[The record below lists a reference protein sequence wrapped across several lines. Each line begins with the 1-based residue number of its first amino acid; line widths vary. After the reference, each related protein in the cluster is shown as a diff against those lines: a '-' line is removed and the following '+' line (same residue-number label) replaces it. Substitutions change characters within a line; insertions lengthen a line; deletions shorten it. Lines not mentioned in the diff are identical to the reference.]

1 MSQEWTTV
9 VRGAQKGP
17 SRPGGDGGGGGAGGG
32 GGGGGSGDGPVCY
45 HCQQPG
51 HLVRDCPTEGGGGRG
66 RGRGQGDRGGYQAT
80 GGWRGGG
87 DFGGGHLCGRGGF
100 RGVGSPSRGG
110 SSSRESRPPK
120 LPYRGPN
127 MQPYDIKPNAMST
140 DTVKAL
146 EEVEQYAKQLIKSDG
161 SLTLKQPLQVKY
173 DMGLRTGF
181 SQANGDQRVATNYLA
196 ITPPPSLYVYKVEMI
211 RDYAVNTNR
220 PIPVKRYADKKAV
233 MDALP
238 ALVPQLQHLG
248 RPWATDGD
256 LIWSVDPLFHHTGP
270 AQVAAL
276 QNINYRNE
284 CGHQLN
290 VQDVEIFYRQTIDCN
305 MPMSELYAGA
315 YTRTWRESTPAI
327 LMRGLNAFFTS
338 YAHSPLVQQSITF
351 TGANKAYL
359 DNSNADLGRAH
370 TPIRRLMGF
379 FLSARPAMSSVLLN
393 VNNVSSPFYPR
404 TTVDEV
410 VRHSGHPLNQ
420 LKRVLRGVKVRI
432 TYDINGGWQPQTNL
446 RFINDVGNT
455 VSFEP
460 CTDIQNVNPSNGRP
474 FTVGEWFEHTR
485 AHPLFPLNHNALDIP
500 QRTRAIKVAPD
511 SRRTSPNIEWY
522 PATLLEIVGF
532 QPFHGDLLSD
542 ETTSMIEN
550 AKMDPDQNARRILT
564 QGLNLFGFNITPNQ
578 GNLGQFNGM
587 QTINQFISIPAHWL
601 NPPNVTYNRP
611 QAPAQRKI
619 QSVSN
624 ASWNLQSVHFVN
636 ASPVHYLPS
645 LNVSTALPAK
655 ILGFQQTLRNQLIA
669 HNLLQASGP
678 QFTNQDSLLQEW
690 QQGHANSQV
699 NYVDNYETGAL
710 ADLNRVP
717 APHRQSPLLVLLDDK
732 HFEVYACI
740 KRMAEL
746 HLGMK
751 TIFCTT
757 DKKNFNPQNGSNIAL
772 KYNLKGRGTN
782 HVLGAT
788 DFGALRP
795 TAANGNVDTIVIGAD
810 VTHPGAGCSPGTPSI
825 ACVVGSTDNDF
836 MHFPG
841 SMRLQRGRKE
851 YIIEL
856 GDMVKER
863 LLDWAANHGGQ
874 LPRRMLFYRD
884 GVAESQYQKLRS
896 FEMPQIQKAYNWARE
911 YLSWDQQAPGAPL
924 PLQTLTPAVQGR
936 QPHPNQGFAMD
947 PHRDPWPPVSTT
959 TGANNDDDE
968 DEFDDRTGLREP
980 YDLTYVVVGKRH
992 NTRFYPLNINDKV
1005 HKPDKQNPNQ
1015 TVAHWNV
1022 RPGLVI
1028 DRVITHPH
1036 SFDFYLQSH
1045 DPLHGTGRSAHYFVL
1060 RNNMQLTTT
1069 ELQEV
1074 THDFCY
1080 GYATATK
1087 GVSYCAP
1094 AYYADRLCDRGRAY
1108 LRHWLKN
1115 MDAFQPPRP
1124 RAQNESPQDYND
1136 DIKNYLRDN
1145 AYWRPYH
1152 NRAYPTNP
1160 GGRPPM
1166 KYGFTRRNPWH
1177 EDLDDMMFYL

>member
-9 VRGAQKGP
+9 VKPARKGP
-17 SRPGGDGGGGGAGGG
+17 SRPGGDEGGAGGGGSGGG
-32 GGGGGSGDGPVCY
+32 GGGGGPICY
-45 HCQQPG
+45 HCQRPG
-51 HLVRDCPTEGGGGRG
+51 HLARDCPTGGGGGGRG
-66 RGRGQGDRGGYQAT
+66 RGRGQGDGGGYQAT
-80 GGWRGGG
+80 RGWHGGG
-87 DFGGGHLCGRGGF
+87 DFGGGHLRGRGGS
-100 RGVGSPSRGG
+100 RGVGSPSRGS
-110 SSSRESRPPK
+110 SSSREARPQTLT
-120 LPYRGPN
+120 LPYRGRDL
-127 MQPYDIKPNAMST
+127 QPYDIKPNAMST

-146 EEVEQYAKQLIKSDG
+146 EEVEEYAKQLIKSDG
-161 SLTLKQPLQVKY
+161 SLTLKQLSQVKY

-181 SQANGDQRVATNYLA
+181 SQANGDRRVATNYLA

-211 RDYAVNTNR
+211 RDYAVHTKR
-220 PIPVKRYADKKAV
+220 PIPVKRFADKKAV
-233 MDALP
+233 MGALST
-238 ALVPQLQHLG
+238 LVPELQQL
-248 RPWATDGD
+248 RKPWATDGD

-284 CGHQLN
+284 CGQQLN
-290 VQDVEIFYRQTIDCN
+290 VQDVGILYLETINCN
-305 MPMSELYAGA
+305 MPMRQLYDGA
-315 YTRTWRESTPAI
+315 YTTAWRQSTPAL

-338 YAHSPLVQQSITF
+338 YAHTNQGPQGITF
-351 TGANKAYL
+351 TSANKAYQ
-359 DNSNADLGRAH
+359 DNSNAPLGRAH
-370 TPIRRLMGF
+370 TPTRRLMGF
-379 FLSARPAMSSVLLN
+379 FLSARPAMSSILLN

-404 TTVDEV
+404 TTVDDV
-410 VRHSGHPLNQ
+410 IRNSDHPPNQ

-432 TYDINGGWQPQTNL
+432 TYHVNGGWQPQTDI
-446 RFINDVGNT
+446 RFINDVGQA
-455 VSFEP
+455 VSIER
-460 CTDIQNVNPSNGRP
+460 CMGTQGVNPTTGQLFSVRQ
-474 FTVGEWFEHTR
+474 WFMNPTQQLR
-485 AHPLFPLNHNALDIP
+485 AHPLFPLNPHALNIP
-500 QRTRAIKVAPD
+500 QDTKAIRVAPD
-511 SRRTSPNIEWY
+511 SRESSPNSEWY

-532 QPFHGDLLSD
+532 QPFHGDLLSE
-542 ETTSMIEN
+542 ETTSMINN
-550 AKMDPDQNARRILT
+550 AKLDPDQNARQILT
-564 QGLNLFGFNITPNQ
+564 DGLNLFGFNMPNQ

-587 QTINQFISIPAHWL
+587 HTTTQFISIPAHWL
-601 NPPNVTYNRP
+601 NPPNVTYNQP
-611 QAPAQRKI
+611 QAAAQRKI
-619 QSVSN
+619 QPVSN
-624 ASWNLQSVHFVN
+624 ASWDLRDVHFVN
-636 ASPVHYLPS
+636 AHWWIPTDHQGRADSPQS
-645 LNVSTALPAK
+645 S
-655 ILGFQQTLRNQLIA
+655 
-669 HNLLQASGP
+669 QASGP
-678 QFTNQDSLLQEW
+678 QFTNQNTTLAAWSQW
-690 QQGHANSQV
+690 HANNQA
-699 NYVDNYETGAL
+699 NYVNNYETRAL
-710 ADLNRVP
+710 ADLNGVP
-717 APHRQSPLLVLLDDK
+717 ANARQSPLLVLLNGK

-751 TIFCTT
+751 TIFCTM
-757 DKKNFNPQNGSNIAL
+757 DKRNFNPQNGSNIAL

-788 DFGALRP
+788 DFQALRP
-795 TAANGNVDTIVIGAD
+795 TAANGNAETIVIGAD

-825 ACVVGSTDNDF
+825 ASVVGSTDDDF

-863 LLDWAANHGGQ
+863 LIDWAANHGGR
-874 LPRRMLFYRD
+874 LPGRMLFYRD

-936 QPHPNQGFAMD
+936 QPHINQGFAMD

-959 TGANNDDDE
+959 TSANNDDEE
-968 DEFDDRTGLREP
+968 DEFDDRTGLHEP

-1005 HKPDKQNPNQ
+1005 QKPDKRVPNQ
-1015 TVAHWNV
+1015 QVAHWNV

-1069 ELQEV
+1069 ELQGV

-1080 GYATATK
+1080 AYARATK

-1115 MDAFQPPRP
+1115 LAAFQPPRV
-1124 RAQNESPQDYND
+1124 RGANETAQAYND
-1136 DIKNYLRDN
+1136 YVKNHLRDDP
-1145 AYWRPYH
+1145 YWRPYH

-1177 EDLDDMMFYL
+1177 EDLDDMIFYL